1 MSTTT
6 RICSGKSDLQRAAIA
21 KRADEAGLAIGL
33 YTDLAVSID
42 PGGAEAWAHQTLYAA
57 AASVGAPPDAFN
69 PDGPGLGPAADRSRR
84 DCATAGY
91 APFIATL
98 RANMR
103 HAGALRIDHVMGLMR
118 LFWVPRGRTP
128 AEGAYVHYPF
138 DDLVGLLALE
148 SQRHRCLVI
157 GEDLGTVPDEV
168 RRTLA
173 ERDVLSYRVLMFE
186 RDGAGDF
193 KPPEAYPEAALATA
207 STHDLPTLAGWWE
220 GHDIEVRA
228 KLGML
233 GAEAARLQEE
243 RAEDRRRLL
252 RALERAGVLPDDPS
266 SAPLA
271 TPKLTA
277 ALAES
282 IAAFLATTPSLIVVL
297 QLEDVLL
304 VREQANVPGT
314 DGRAS
319 QLAAEAAG
327 HDRRAFD
334 GEPFR
339 SLARRLSQVRPP
351 PAGRRPRGGSWPR
364 SAITAAGSD
373 ARSRERAE
381 LVRARFPRRSR
392 ALRIAFS
399 CTASSGSRTRPRSSP
414 ISRPS
419 ASAISIAR
427 PICGRG
433 RAAGT
438 VTTSSTTR
446 C

>member
-1 MSTTT
+1 MRRPT
-6 RICSGKSDLQRAAIA
+6 RSIPTGQDWGLPPIVPSRLRA
-21 KRADEAGLAIGL
+21 
-33 YTDLAVSID
+33 
-42 PGGAEAWAHQTLYAA
+42 
-57 AASVGAPPDAFN
+57 
-69 PDGPGLGPAADRSRR
+69 
-84 DCATAGY
+84 AGY

-103 HAGALRIDHVMGLMR
+103 HSGALRIDHVMGLMR

-157 GEDLGTVPDEV
+157 GEDLGTVPDDV

-186 RDGAGDF
+186 RDGAGEF

-252 RALERAGVLPDDPS
+252 RALERAGVLPDDPI
-266 SAPLA
+266 SATLS

-282 IAAFLATTPSLIVVL
+282 IAAFLAATPSLIAVL
-297 QLEDVLL
+297 QLEDVVLA
-304 VREQANVPGT
+304 REQANLPGT
-314 DGRAS
+314 VDAHPNWRRKLPVTIETRSMAS
-319 QLAAEAAG
+319 RSARSRGAC
-327 HDRRAFD
+327 RRFVH
-334 GEPFR
+334 
-339 SLARRLSQVRPP
+339 RRQ
-351 PAGRRPRGGSWPR
+351 GRRPRGRSWPR
-364 SAITAAGSD
+364 SAITAAVPMRVPAS
-373 ARSRERAE
+373 ARSSLRSFPS
-381 LVRARFPRRSR
+381 RFR
-392 ALRIAFS
+392 ALRIGFS
-399 CTASSGSRTRPRSSP
+399 CTAISGSRMRRRSSP

-419 ASAISIAR
+419 ESVISIAR

-433 RAAGT
+433 RAVGT